1 MESGDTLSTEYKRDK
16 LNSDDFYFAVRPEKI
31 SINSGNKDNVIKGKV
46 KTVLPSGSETVMQV
60 EVGKDM
66 FNILMQQEV
75 EYTPGESVDLHIPA
89 GSILLYD
96 KDEKLIAG

>member
-1 MESGDTLSTEYKRDK
+1 
-16 LNSDDFYFAVRPEKI
+16 
-31 SINSGNKDNVIKGKV
+31 
-46 KTVLPSGSETVMQV
+46 MQV